1 MEKDL
6 EDIVIKKVSG
16 EPLSE
21 EERDCFA
28 HWFEAEEHRRYYR
41 ELVKIHSGL
50 LAIAAEKT
58 INKREAWRRVRPVHR
73 IRLAYRIMRYA
84 ALLAVVVGFGWFASH
99 KTTDENGK
107 QTTVAEKPI
116 ANPHAAVLTLSSGE
130 KVDLSSSPTTV
141 QEVGAN
147 IQTGKGELTYE
158 QAEGATETTYNT
170 IQVPCGGM
178 FRLQLADGT
187 EVWLNSDSYL
197 RYPVAFTGNE
207 RKVELKGEA
216 YFDVAKDTIRP
227 FIVEADAYA
236 VRVTG
241 TQFNVRNYPEDA
253 VRTTLVEGKVF
264 LEREGNRQE
273 LLPGQQGAFE
283 DGDWKVKK
291 VNTYRYAAWREGVC
305 YFNGDRLEDILNEL
319 ARWYDFEVYYQDT
332 RLKEYHFTATFS
344 RDMDLEE
351 VINVLEKT
359 KKIRLN
365 IDGRTLIVRAK

>member
-1 MEKDL
+1 
-6 EDIVIKKVSG
+6 
-16 EPLSE
+16 
-21 EERDCFA
+21 
-28 HWFEAEEHRRYYR
+28 
-41 ELVKIHSGL
+41 
-50 LAIAAEKT
+50 
-58 INKREAWRRVRPVHR
+58 
-73 IRLAYRIMRYA
+73 MRYA
-84 ALLAVVVGFGWFASH
+84 ALLAVVVGYGWFASH
-99 KTTDENGK
+99 KTTDEDGK

-216 YFDVAKDTIRP
+216 YFDVAKDSIRP

-264 LEREGNRQE
+264 LEREGNLQE

-283 DGDWKVKK
+283 DGGWKVKK

-319 ARWYDFEVYYQDT
+319 ARWYDFEVYYQDA